1 MLFSEKINLDRAT
14 FMPIP
19 ELRKPES
26 GARKIFPTVPLA
38 TIFTFIAGESTYG
51 LNSKSLREGLNLLQA
66 SSVFRRELQLYFLG
80 EEKSSFFRLFFNLSN
95 PRWGSSFLEMRNYL
109 KSFPQQDFSRV
120 GGIIHLASFA
130 RRLDHCL
137 DIDSLGQ
144 NYLQTASTA
153 DRIGS
158 DDFKLFQAGPIMIP
172 NGSTRFLVAGLF
184 RDQEKIRIQ
193 YIDFKLFRNNL
204 NISVLE
210 EGHQGEAGEIIDNF
224 FKAKGDFELIS
235 PEDTHSLLLAS
246 ELQEI
251 NDKQVVQYLGND
263 GLYTYYL
270 DIQTGVSL
278 ALEKDKPATFL
289 FNNREVNISEA
300 YMKFL
305 LEQYEE
311 ASKNTIRFD
320 LVSAM
325 SLVLKK
331 VERNIYTFEDLVTNV
346 YLIIDNQN
354 KEIYFR
360 GPTLRHIKVPPYFAK
375 NMISKALEFVQD
387 SQGKCSWLKELY
399 PHAQIELLPEAQ
411 NNDQNPITKIVK
423 SKYKFFSLNG
433 ETRWHL
439 FTATAPRN
447 PLYMK
452 LRGDALKTAILLNL
466 VRELGKRRLPSE
478 VNLYLKS
485 LNASEEY
492 RILQR
497 SQGLTTA
504 VLSIFGKKTSS
515 VQAWEEI
522 IQEHRWSLV
531 PAP

>member
-1 MLFSEKINLDRAT
+1 MLFSDKIKIDRAI
-14 FMPIP
+14 FMPTPVIRP
-19 ELRKPES
+19 LSTQSNLLLP
-26 GARKIFPTVPLA
+26 AHVLANIFSFLV
-38 TIFTFIAGESTYG
+38 GESTYG
-51 LNSKSLREGLNLLQA
+51 MDVESFREALKLLAVNSA
-66 SSVFRRELQLYFLG
+66 MRRELQTYYLG
-80 EEKSSFFRLFFNLSN
+80 AEKNRLFRLFFNLYDE
-95 PRWGSSFLEMRNYL
+95 RWRLSFFEMLQYL
-109 KSFPQQDFSRV
+109 KAFPLGDFSRF

-130 RRLDHCL
+130 RRLDPCL

-144 NYLQTASTA
+144 NYLQINSTGE
-153 DRIGS
+153 RIGS
-158 DDFKLFQAGPIMIP
+158 VDLKLFQAGPIIIP
-172 NGSTRFLVAGLF
+172 NGSSRFQVAGLF
-184 RDQEKIRIQ
+184 RYQGNIRIQ
-193 YIDFKLFRNNL
+193 HIDFNRFSNNHCV
-204 NISVLE
+204 SVPE
-210 EGHQGEAGEIIDNF
+210 EDRPGETDEIIKNF
-224 FKAKGDFELIS
+224 FKEEGDFEFIS

-251 NDKQVVQYLGND
+251 NDTQIVKYLGND
-263 GLYTYYL
+263 GLCTYYL

-289 FNNREVNISEA
+289 FNNRKVNIPKA
-300 YMKFL
+300 YEEFL
-305 LEQYEE
+305 LEQSKE

-325 SLVLKK
+325 SLVLNKADQ
-331 VERNIYTFEDLVTNV
+331 NIYTLEDIVTNV
-346 YLIIDNQN
+346 CLIIDNQN
-354 KEIYFR
+354 KEVYFR

-387 SQGKCSWLKELY
+387 SQGKCNWLKELY
-399 PHAQIELLPEAQ
+399 PHSQIELLPEAQ

-522 IQEHRWSLV
+522 IQEHRLSLV